1 IGTPSGSQI
10 VAADSSGNYRSYG
23 LPNGSYTVTPSK
35 TGERFSPASQ
45 TVTISGSSV
54 GGINFTAQP
63 AGISLVQNSANGSEA
78 ALPTISVAFPSNN
91 TQGDLLIVTGTA
103 ANPPG
108 TLAISDTAGNNYGVA
123 IGPISDPNQQVT
135 AYVWYVPNSKGG
147 ANTVTLTAST
157 PSALEIHISEYS
169 GADPGSPLDQTSIAT
184 GNSATPSSGTKA
196 TTANGE
202 LIFGYTFLASSGSGV
217 GTGFSGLSDVTGD
230 WDEYQIQ
237 GSAGNAAATFTQPSG
252 PWL

>member
-1 IGTPSGSQI
+1 MAGLRSNLRSGADRWWVVRRVLLLGMALLAPSISCDITYIISGAVTPSSLGAGTMLTLIGTPSGSQI

-108 TLAISDTAGNNYGVA
+108 TLAI
-123 IGPISDPNQQVT
+123 
-135 AYVWYVPNSKGG
+135 
-147 ANTVTLTAST
+147 
-157 PSALEIHISEYS
+157 
-169 GADPGSPLDQTSIAT
+169 
-184 GNSATPSSGTKA
+184 
-196 TTANGE
+196 
-202 LIFGYTFLASSGSGV
+202 
-217 GTGFSGLSDVTGD
+217 
-230 WDEYQIQ
+230 
-237 GSAGNAAATFTQPSG
+237 
-252 PWL
+252 